1 MLDIVVRLQNTS
13 ALLHYSNSPPSS
25 PSPRFARCRNEFR
38 NKVDSAE
45 ALKEAGY
52 EIFDINN
59 EEGVR
64 KLMKEKKKKN
74 NFYDFDDEDDV
85 EAFENDLEACK
96 EAEADIEVEDWLD
109 DDDLHEEEKEKR

>member
-1 MLDIVVRLQNTS
+1 MDIVVRLQNTS
-13 ALLHYSNSPPSS
+13 ALLHYSNSPPPP

-59 EEGVR
+59 DEGVR
-64 KLMKEKKKKN
+64 KLMKEKKKNN
-74 NFYDFDDEDDV
+74 NFYDLDDEDDV